1 MKRSRIVI
9 LLFLFVT
16 MILLA
21 ACNGSSESSGAEDGG
36 DDGGGEADEEITLEF
51 WTMQL
56 QPTFTDYINGMIAD
70 FEEENPNITINWL
83 DVPAGDLEQKIL
95 ADVAAGNAPD
105 LVNLNPAFGGSLAE
119 LDATVNL
126 DEALTDE
133 EISRYVEGAWEA
145 SQLDG
150 ETYGIPWYLDTPVT
164 LNNTEIYEAAGLD
177 PEQPPETYEEAKEYA
192 EIIKEETDQYGY
204 FPSLDLSL
212 PLQHME
218 LMGVPL
224 TNEDGTA
231 AFNTPDGVEVFE
243 YFTELYQED
252 LIPAESLTGDQRE
265 GTNFYQ
271 SGQVAFGVNFFIAEI
286 QENAPDIYDAT
297 VPSAAI
303 TGDSG
308 KTTTSVQNLVVPEQ
322 SGYQEAAVDFALF
335 ITSAENQLEFAQLTP
350 ILPSS
355 TEALEDPYFTEPPED
370 ADPMELVRITSAEQL
385 PNAELVVPPMDNFNE
400 LQTVM
405 YDAMSK
411 AMLGESTSEEAIAE
425 AEEEWNAVVAD

>member
-1 MKRSRIVI
+1 MKRNRIII

-16 MILLA
+16 MIFLA
-21 ACNGSSESSGAEDGG
+21 ACNGSPESSGSEG
-36 DDGGGEADEEITLEF
+36 GGGEEDEEITIEF

-95 ADVAAGNAPD
+95 ADVAADNAPD

-119 LDATVNL
+119 LDATVNM
-126 DEALTDE
+126 DEALSDE
-133 EISRYVEGAWEA
+133 EIGRYVEGAWEA

-177 PEQPPETYEEAKEYA
+177 PQQPPETYEEAKEYA

-231 AFNTPDGVEVFE
+231 AFNTADGVEVFE

-286 QENAPDIYDAT
+286 EENAPDIYDAT
-297 VPSAAI
+297 VPSVAI

-308 KTTTSVQNLVVPEQ
+308 KRNMSVQNLVVPEQ
-322 SGYQEAAVDFALF
+322 SEYQEAAVDFALF
-335 ITSAENQLEFAQLTP
+335 ITNAENQLEFAQLTP

-355 TEALEDPYFTEPPED
+355 TEALEDPFFTEPPEG

-385 PNAELVVPPMDNFNE
+385 TDAELLVPPMDNFNE

-405 YDAMSK
+405 HDAMSK
-411 AMLGESTSEEAIAE
+411 AMLGEATPEEAIAE
-425 AEEEWNAVVAD
+425 AEEEWNQVVAE

>member
-1 MKRSRIVI
+1 MKRNQLIFFM
-9 LLFLFVT
+9 FLIAAMVF
-16 MILLA
+16 LA
-21 ACNGSSESSGAEDGG
+21 ACNDDSTETSGSDSGE
-36 DDGGGEADEEITLEF
+36 DEEITLEF

-56 QPTFTDYINGMIAD
+56 QPTFTDYINGMIDD
-70 FEEENPNITINWL
+70 FEADNPNITINWL

-95 ADVAAGNAPD
+95 ADVSAGNAPD
-105 LVNLNPAFGGSLAE
+105 LVNLNPSFGGSLAE
-119 LDATVNL
+119 LDATVNM
-126 DEALTDE
+126 DEALSDE
-133 EISRYVEGAWEA
+133 EIDRYVEGAWEA

-150 ETYGIPWYLDTPVT
+150 ETFGIPWYLDTAVT
-164 LNNTEIYEAAGLD
+164 LNNADIYEEAGLD
-177 PEQPPETYEEAKEYA
+177 PSQPPETYEEAKEYA
-192 EIIKEETDQYGY
+192 EIISEETDKYGY

-243 YFTELYQED
+243 YFTELYENN

-286 QENAPDIYDAT
+286 EENAPDIYDST
-297 VPSAAI
+297 VPSVAI

-308 KTTTSVQNLVVPEQ
+308 KKTMSVQNLVVPEQ
-322 SGYQEAAVDFALF
+322 SEHQEAAVDFGLF

-355 TEALEDPYFTEPPED
+355 TEALEDPYFTDPPED
-370 ADPMELVRITSAEQL
+370 ADPLELVRITSAEQL
-385 PNAELVVPPMDNFNE
+385 PDAELLVPPMDNLNE

-405 YDAMSK
+405 YDGFSK
-411 AMLGESTSEEAIAE
+411 AMLGELSPEEALAE
-425 AEEEWNAVVAD
+425 TEEKWNEIVAE